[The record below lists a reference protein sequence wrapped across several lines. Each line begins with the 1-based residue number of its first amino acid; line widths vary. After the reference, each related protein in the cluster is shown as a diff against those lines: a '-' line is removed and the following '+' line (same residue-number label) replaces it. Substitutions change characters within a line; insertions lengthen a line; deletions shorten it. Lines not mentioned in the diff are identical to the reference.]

1 MNEGKERQRDGIS
14 YIMTGKRMVLL
25 IEQEE
30 VGFFRKI
37 KKAFIE
43 KNSGCFPS
51 LAKIGKHPR
60 LSVKLRNL
68 CTRVYTSNTIEWV
81 AKIN

>member
-37 KKAFIE
+37 KKPFIE
-43 KNSGCFPS
+43 KIVDVSQF
-51 LAKIGKHPR
+51 
-60 LSVKLRNL
+60 
-68 CTRVYTSNTIEWV
+68 
-81 AKIN
+81 